1 MVRHLEARF
10 DLLNNEIKRPLP
22 IGKKGQKKMIVLI
35 KDELVGE
42 IIKEFAGLKAKLHSQ
57 IKDNDEHE
65 KKGKDAKNLLQNKNL
80 NSKVASKIENTI
92 KVFKD
97 DNYNLDKME
106 EKYTTFLSENNI

>member
-42 IIKEFAGLKAKLHSQ
+42 IIKEFAGLKAKLHS
-57 IKDNDEHE
+57 
-65 KKGKDAKNLLQNKNL
+65 
-80 NSKVASKIENTI
+80 
-92 KVFKD
+92 
-97 DNYNLDKME
+97 
-106 EKYTTFLSENNI
+106 